1 MREILRLIFSVILI
15 INLSES
21 ATFLDLLR
29 QYGLDQSYQIAT
41 RTLPTKSE
49 YDFIVVGSGP
59 GGAPVA
65 NRLSEIGAWKVLLL
79 EAGKPEGIFNQ
90 IPLLTENAQMTNY
103 NWGYRVESDGKSC
116 LGMKDLRCTWPRGKS
131 LGGSS
136 TINNLIH
143 TRGNKLDFDE
153 WANLGNYGWEYEK
166 ILKYFKKSERFR
178 IPEIRDSFYHNTEGN
193 VDVEYSQWRT
203 PLATAFLDAGKECGY
218 NITQDY
224 NGAEQM
230 GFGYIQLATDKGARC
245 SASKAYLR
253 VKRPNL
259 DIVPSA
265 RVLRVL
271 INSRKEAYG
280 VEYEKNGKKY
290 EVHAS
295 KEVILSAGTID
306 TAKLLILSGIGPKD
320 HLNELGIPLVKDA
333 KVGYNLQEHIAF
345 WGLSFIVDLP
355 VTIQFKRFINP
366 KLYSEYFFRRE
377 GPLASPA
384 GPEAI
389 AFVQT
394 KYAQDARPDIEL
406 LQISAAMTSD
416 KGLFLRKGY
425 GVSERIYNAIYKPLE
440 GKDLVT
446 VWPSLQH
453 PKSRGRILLRSKN
466 PYDEPILKGNFFDDP
481 LDLDV
486 IVEGIKH
493 TVKLFNTKALKKY
506 GAKINSL
513 KIPGCEQYEFGSDDY
528 WKCGVLSIP
537 AMENHECGTAKMG
550 PKDDPDA
557 VVDPELRVYGVNR
570 LRVVDASVM
579 PLIPDGHITA
589 SVYMV
594 GEKGADM
601 IKNTW
606 QTKS

>member
-1 MREILRLIFSVILI
+1 M
-15 INLSES
+15 
-21 ATFLDLLR
+21 
-29 QYGLDQSYQIAT
+29 QYGLKSSYKIHT
-41 RTLPTKSE
+41 KTLPTKSE

-59 GGAPVA
+59 GGSPVA
-65 NRLSEIGAWKVLLL
+65 NRLSENGTWNVLLL

-90 IPLLTENAQMTNY
+90 IPLLVENAQMTDY

-116 LGMKDLRCTWPRGKS
+116 LGMKDIRCTWPRGKS

-153 WANLGNYGWEYEK
+153 WANLGNSGWEYENV
-166 ILKYFKKSERFR
+166 LKYFKKSEKFG
-178 IPEIRDSFYHNTEGN
+178 IPDIDDSFYHNTDGN
-193 VDVEYSQWRT
+193 VNVEYSQWRT
-203 PLATAFLDAGKECGY
+203 PLAKTFLDAGKELGY
-218 NITQDY
+218 NITKDY

-230 GFGYIQLATDKGARC
+230 GFGYVQLATDKGARC

-253 VKRPNL
+253 VKRSNL

-280 VEYEKNGKKY
+280 VEYEKDGKNY

-320 HLNELGIPLVKDA
+320 HLDELEIPLVKDA
-333 KVGYNLQEHIAF
+333 KVGYNLQEHVAF
-345 WGLSFIVDLP
+345 WGLNFIVDSP
-355 VTIQFKRFINP
+355 VTILLRRLLNP
-366 KLYSEYFFRRE
+366 IVYAKYLFRRT
-377 GPLASPA
+377 GPLSSPG
-384 GPEAI
+384 GPEAL
-389 AFVQT
+389 AFIQT
-394 KYAQDARPDIEL
+394 KYAQDGRPDIEL
-406 LQISAAMTSD
+406 LFASFAISSD
-416 KGLFLRKGY
+416 KGLVIKNAY
-425 GVSERIYNAIYKPLE
+425 GISDRVFDVIFRPNS
-440 GKDLVT
+440 GKDVVT
-446 VWPSLQH
+446 IWPSIQH
-453 PKSRGRILLRSKN
+453 PRSRGRILLKSKN

-493 TVKLFNTKALKKY
+493 TVELFNTKAFKKH

-513 KIPGCEQYEFGSDDY
+513 KIPGCEQYEFGTDDY
-528 WKCGVLSIP
+528 WKCGILSIP
-537 AMENHECGTAKMG
+537 VMENHECGTAKMG

-557 VVDPELRVYGVNR
+557 VVDPELKVYGVDR
-570 LRVVDASVM
+570 LRVIDASIM
-579 PLIPDGHITA
+579 PTIPGGHITA

-601 IKNTW
+601 IIQKW